1 MSHRE
6 KNDRYWR
13 SFIAVVVVVAVE
25 GVVSGCM
32 VAVTVV
38 E

>member
-1 MSHRE
+1 M
-6 KNDRYWR
+6 
-13 SFIAVVVVVAVE
+13 AVE

-38 E
+38 EEVDETEDVEEVADIFRR